1 MNKFIS
7 MVLLF
12 AGMLASAAAGAGAAL
27 DTGNYVIH
35 YNALS
40 TDLLDPQVA
49 KVYGIKRSKN
59 RGMLNVT
66 VVRKDSATG
75 KPVTASVSASATNL
89 NGQLRNIDVRE
100 VTEQSAIYYIGEFAV
115 SDGETLDFTV
125 SVKPEGGDER
135 VIEFRQAFFTD

>member
-1 MNKFIS
+1 MMKYIS
-7 MVLLF
+7 IAVLFVGLLPWLP
-12 AGMLASAAAGAGAAL
+12 ADADSAL

-49 KVYGIKRSKN
+49 KAYGIKRSKN
-59 RGMLNVT
+59 RGMLNVA

-75 KPVTASVSASATNL
+75 KAVPASVSASATNL
-89 NGQLRNIDVRE
+89 NGQLLNIDLRK
-100 VTEQSAIYYIGEFAV
+100 VTDQNAIYYIGEFAV
-115 SDGETLDFTV
+115 SNGETLDFTV

-135 VIEFRQAFFTD
+135 VIEFRQAFFID